1 MDERPQI
8 SLYLRDLRKR
18 NGLTQE
24 ALAAELGVSRQAVI
38 ALEQGSNIPSLPLAL
53 RMAEFFQMSL
63 DEICNFSANGA
74 EEKGDN
80 MSDEIVPF
88 SPLREMRQA
97 LDRMMDDSLTMGSII
112 PARSSLPAINVR
124 QTDKEYMVEVHAPG
138 YQEDD
143 FDIEVADDYV
153 TVSGH
158 HEDKDEE
165 TSKQYLHREFSSE
178 SFTRTLSLPENV
190 NAEAATADMKN
201 GILTITL
208 PKIEPEKPKTK
219 KIKVTTKEQ

>member
-1 MDERPQI
+1 MADNQPQI
-8 SLYLRDLRKR
+8 SEFLRGLRKTH
-18 NGLTQE
+18 GLTQE

-38 ALEQGSNIPSLPLAL
+38 ALEQGSNIPSLPLVFRIAQ
-53 RMAEFFQMSL
+53 FFQMSL
-63 DEICNFSANGA
+63 DEICNFSARAAG
-74 EEKGDN
+74 EKGDN

-97 LDRMMDDSLTMGSII
+97 LDRMMDDSLTMGSLV
-112 PARSSLPAINVR
+112 PARASLPAINV
-124 QTDKEYMVEVHAPG
+124 QQNDKEYMVEVHAPG
-138 YQEDD
+138 YAEAD

-153 TVSGH
+153 TITGH

-165 TSKQYLHREFSSE
+165 SGKQYLHREFASE

-190 NAEAATADMKN
+190 NTDGATADMKN

-208 PKIEPEKPKTK
+208 PKVEPEKPRTK
-219 KIKVTTKEQ
+219 KIKVASR